1 MATSA
6 RQLPDP
12 SLAELREVHAASA
25 EIVRRTPTMTLRSL
39 SREIG
44 GEIVLKAE
52 NLQRTGSFKLRGAL
66 AKLRG
71 VDPDGCRGIVAGSAG
86 NHAQAVAYAARSR
99 GLGCKV
105 FMPQAAAVAKVES
118 VEAFGGTVVR
128 GGTAVD
134 ECIERARATAE
145 EEGLLFV
152 HPFDDPAVIAGQA
165 GVGIEISEQVEGL
178 ATVIVP
184 VGGGGLA
191 SGVAIALKRHSP
203 DIRVIGVQA
212 SGSAAT
218 ARSLKAGHPVE
229 VEAGW
234 TIADGIAIKRPGE
247 ITLPLLER
255 WLDDIVEVDDE
266 SIVEA
271 MVFLAERAKLVTE
284 GGGAAAVAALL
295 SGEVEPA
302 ASGATVA
309 ILSGGNVDPRML
321 AAAINR
327 HEIRAGRRIRIATR
341 VDDHPGG
348 LAGLLDRI
356 AALGG
361 NVLEVAHVRDRAELD
376 LSQTAIELLL
386 ETRGL
391 EHAEGLRRE
400 LAEAGYELGES

>member
-1 MATSA
+1 M
-6 RQLPDP
+6 
-12 SLAELREVHAASA
+12 REVHAASE

-178 ATVIVP
+178 ATVIF
-184 VGGGGLA
+184 L
-191 SGVAIALKRHSP
+191 
-203 DIRVIGVQA
+203 
-212 SGSAAT
+212 SAAVGWRV
-218 ARSLKAGHPVE
+218 AWRS
-229 VEAGW
+229 
-234 TIADGIAIKRPGE
+234 R
-247 ITLPLLER
+247 
-255 WLDDIVEVDDE
+255 
-266 SIVEA
+266 
-271 MVFLAERAKLVTE
+271 
-284 GGGAAAVAALL
+284 
-295 SGEVEPA
+295 
-302 ASGATVA
+302 
-309 ILSGGNVDPRML
+309 
-321 AAAINR
+321 
-327 HEIRAGRRIRIATR
+327 
-341 VDDHPGG
+341 
-348 LAGLLDRI
+348 
-356 AALGG
+356 
-361 NVLEVAHVRDRAELD
+361 
-376 LSQTAIELLL
+376 
-386 ETRGL
+386 
-391 EHAEGLRRE
+391 
-400 LAEAGYELGES
+400 